1 MHPPCRLDRQEAQCF
16 LTVRPSVC
24 YKACE
29 HYILKTNERTLM
41 PIDING
47 PPGKYMKRSTLMVRR
62 SKVKVT
68 QEAVVRCGG
77 LVESSFSTPWFLV
90 FLI

>member
-1 MHPPCRLDRQEAQCF
+1 
-16 LTVRPSVC
+16 
-24 YKACE
+24 
-29 HYILKTNERTLM
+29 M

-77 LVESSFSTPWFLV
+77 LVE
-90 FLI
+90 